1 MTNNTDRGD
10 VGNKQVLMGLI
21 LSSDN
26 VVDFLKERGVCPPDF
41 TVTSPIVCKE
51 SRNFN
56 LVVKG
61 DRNSYLIKQK
71 RVNILEKIS
80 GQLITEWLVQELIN
94 NFSGLAFMQKLISQV
109 LLFDYLNSTIVLAFY
124 DDYLAL
130 DEFYETRQIYD
141 YRIASTIGSHLA
153 KIHRATYQQQPYQ
166 EFISQYIILNAT
178 QKQPAFISKLNSP
191 SPSLFAEICPD
202 GLDFYRLYQR
212 FPSLDRAVIELYD
225 NVKPACITHN
235 DLTLDNFIIDPQID
249 FKNEAVE
256 PKIKI
261 IDWELLDWGDPA
273 IDLGMLVSQYLGE
286 WLDSLVADRNLDL
299 NTTLRLA
306 SCPLEKI
313 APSLK
318 ALLHSYLARFPEIL
332 IFRSDFVSRIVQFAG
347 IGILDR
353 MSYYIRRHDRFHN
366 GSLCKLQVAKN
377 LLCNPQQGILTLF
390 DTTEAELIKEAYK
403 PTRSPLSYGT
413 ILESH

>member
-1 MTNNTDRGD
+1 
-10 VGNKQVLMGLI
+10 MGLI

-26 VVDFLKERGVCPPDF
+26 VVNFLKEHGVCPPDF

-56 LVVKG
+56 LVVRG

-71 RVNILEKIS
+71 RVNILEKVS
-80 GQLITEWLVQELIN
+80 GQLITEWLVQKLID

-130 DEFYETRQIYD
+130 DEFYVTRKIYD

-153 KIHRATYQQQPYQ
+153 KIHRATYQQQPYR
-166 EFISQYIILNAT
+166 EFIGQYIVPNFT
-178 QKQPAFISKLNSP
+178 QQQPTFIKQLNSP
-191 SPSLFAEICPD
+191 SPGIFAEICPD
-202 GLDFYRLYQR
+202 GLNFYRLYQR
-212 FPSLDRAVIELYD
+212 FPSLDRAVMELYD
-225 NVKPACITHN
+225 NLKPACITHN
-235 DLTLDNFIIDPQID
+235 DLTLDNFIINPQFD
-249 FKNEAVE
+249 FDSEAIE

-313 APSLK
+313 APSLR
-318 ALLHSYLARFPEIL
+318 ALLRSYLYQFPEIL
-332 IFRSDFVSRIVQFAG
+332 VLRSDFVRRIVQFAG

-353 MSYYIRRHDRFHN
+353 MSYYIRRHDHFHN

-377 LLCNPQQGILTLF
+377 LLCNPEEGILTLF
-390 DTTEAELIKEAYK
+390 DITEAELIEEAYRPK
-403 PTRSPLSYGT
+403 RSQLSYGT
-413 ILESH
+413 ISDS